1 MANEMQ
7 NSKSILLLPCDFLL
21 LGITWQGAI
30 TCHAQLSVEV
40 MDRVGAVD
48 WVVGGNWLSEK
59 MVCEHELTTEQA
71 EKDVFLLI
79 QTLGYD
85 FLMI

>member
-7 NSKSILLLPCDFLL
+7 NSKSSLLLPCDFIL

-30 TCHAQLSVEV
+30 TCHARLSMEV

-48 WVVGGNWLSEK
+48 WVVGGIWLSEK
-59 MVCEHELTTEQA
+59 MVCEHELTIEQA
-71 EKDVFLLI
+71 VKDVFLLVQI
-79 QTLGYD
+79 LEYD
-85 FLMI
+85 FLKI

>member
-1 MANEMQ
+1 
-7 NSKSILLLPCDFLL
+7 
-21 LGITWQGAI
+21 
-30 TCHAQLSVEV
+30 

-71 EKDVFLLI
+71 VKYVFLLI